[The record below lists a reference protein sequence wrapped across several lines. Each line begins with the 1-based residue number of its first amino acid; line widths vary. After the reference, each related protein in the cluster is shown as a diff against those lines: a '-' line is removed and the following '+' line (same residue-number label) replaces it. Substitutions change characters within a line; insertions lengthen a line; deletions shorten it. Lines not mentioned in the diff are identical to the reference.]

1 MFLGLPSF
9 FSFLEGLTNGHT
21 IPVACEILEATRATF
36 LEVLFSSVD
45 TPGSAQNGPELKLVD
60 LSVLS
65 YSRRKMIKLKKRRII
80 FGRYFE
86 ILAIVRH

>member
-21 IPVACEILEATRATF
+21 IPDTSKILEATRAAF

-45 TPGSAQNGPELKLVD
+45 TPGSGGA
-60 LSVLS
+60 S
-65 YSRRKMIKLKKRRII
+65 I
-80 FGRYFE
+80 
-86 ILAIVRH
+86 